1 MPTKML
7 LTRLAPSLLTISN
20 AQVASGG
27 KLPTKPGAATAVTS
41 PGARTPDW
49 PAQPTT
55 KHTQARR
62 LSGKRFLKKGRIGRK
77 HREPL
82 NYYSSTDN
90 ATLTEQQTHC
100 KHMG

>member
-1 MPTKML
+1 MP
-7 LTRLAPSLLTISN
+7 LTRLAPSLLTLSN

-55 KHTQARR
+55 KHTQARST
-62 LSGKRFLKKGRIGRK
+62 LKPVEKDFLKKGG
-77 HREPL
+77 
-82 NYYSSTDN
+82 
-90 ATLTEQQTHC
+90 
-100 KHMG
+100 